1 MAKKQ
6 KRKSPRTKEQMRI
19 ARKVQAATYK
29 RRAKKLRGTRAF
41 GELFDAKSG
50 VDFRKHPSKWPAD
63 ARRRITKYAKEL
75 GPIIAGDSVT
85 KRFYR
90 PDHIEIA
97 IESSPQRRRLP
108 GQKAAIFPVDKGQ
121 TLEFS
126 IDRKHRPTLKR
137 GGIKETKTLFD
148 MKALAKDADAEID
161 RVLAMTDANVFKIVT
176 GESESSQGFTRSAL
190 KRTLKRWVVK
200 YKKDDPDKDIAKFDK
215 WMYGIKEYPTLKVT
229 KRLATRTAKHEAE
242 VAQRER
248 ERLRELA
255 ATKRAMTKAEQKS
268 TRLTGRKG
276 RTK

>member
-1 MAKKQ
+1 
-6 KRKSPRTKEQMRI
+6 
-19 ARKVQAATYK
+19 
-29 RRAKKLRGTRAF
+29 
-41 GELFDAKSG
+41 
-50 VDFRKHPSKWPAD
+50 
-63 ARRRITKYAKEL
+63 
-75 GPIIAGDSVT
+75 
-85 KRFYR
+85 
-90 PDHIEIA
+90 
-97 IESSPQRRRLP
+97 LP

-268 TRLTGRKG
+268 TRLTGRKAYKMMVKTSNDVKYIVTMTAAQ
-276 RTK
+276 RQNLILAILKVDEAVAFDFMTDDEWAVLKDLRESLLNAA